1 MPKFD
6 GGGAGRRRPS
16 WLPAAAVIGAAA
28 VLLIGFIVMSGD
40 DVDDTSGAPATSTIP
55 VLTSVVDSTVPAT
68 VAGIPGEI
76 FREPRTSV
84 GPSPFTPSVD
94 TGPPLSTG
102 PEGRVTPQTPFPS
115 DTIPA
120 PTAPGEV
127 TTIPGNAP
135 GLYGGTRDRASC
147 DPEQLLDFLEDNAD
161 KATVWAAVQQIQPAD
176 IRSFV
181 ATLTPVILRTDTRVT
196 NYGFENGRA
205 PDRQVVLQAG
215 TAVMVDEFGI
225 PRVRCFCGNPLRP
238 PNPEPTPTY
247 TGDTW
252 EGFDPGQTTVI
263 SESPVPVDDF
273 TLVDVDTGEPFDR
286 PVGTV
291 GETDVDSAE
300 GVLGPPPTIVD
311 TTVSPPTTNQLPPGD
326 ITAQGQIGATTTYDG
341 LPEYQPDKAVDGDP
355 TTSWFSAGADPGQDY
370 TFFGWQTGGD
380 MRIDEI
386 VIIGNANNADP
397 AVREGYGFGMV
408 WITIRDAGGN
418 VVFDQSV
425 DLTGTPDPDVR
436 VSPGVAGSLIQLLF
450 WQAEASDCGGFSELI
465 VTGAQL

>member
-1 MPKFD
+1 M
-6 GGGAGRRRPS
+6 
-16 WLPAAAVIGAAA
+16 
-28 VLLIGFIVMSGD
+28 LLIGFIVMSDD
-40 DVDDTSGAPATSTIP
+40 DVDDAGGAAGTSTLP

-68 VAGIPGEI
+68 VAGLPGEI

-94 TGPPLSTG
+94 NGLPLSTG

-115 DTIPA
+115 DTIPV

-147 DPEQLLDFLEDNAD
+147 DPEQLVDFLEDNPD

-247 TGDTW
+247 TGDSW
-252 EGFDPGQTTVI
+252 EGFDPGQVTVI
-263 SESPVPVDDF
+263 SESPAPVDDF
-273 TLVDVDTGEPFDR
+273 TLVDVDSGEPFDR
-286 PVGTV
+286 PVGTS
-291 GETDVDSAE
+291 GEADVDSVD
-300 GVLGPPPTIVD
+300 GVLGPP
-311 TTVSPPTTNQLPPGD
+311 TTVVETTVGPPTTYQLPTEE
-326 ITAQGQIGATTTYDG
+326 ITDLGQIGATTTYDG
-341 LPEYQPDKAVDGDP
+341 LREYQPAQAVDGDP
-355 TTSWFSAGADPGQDY
+355 TTSWFSAGADPGQDF
-370 TFFGWQTGGD
+370 TFFGWQAAGD
-380 MRIDEI
+380 LRIDDI
-386 VIIGNANNADP
+386 AIFSNATNADV
-397 AVREGYGFGMV
+397 AVREGYGFASV
-408 WITIRDAGGN
+408 RIVILDAAGAT
-418 VVFDQSV
+418 VFDQSV
-425 DLTGTPDPDVR
+425 DLAGTPDPDVR
-436 VSPGVAGSLIQLLF
+436 VSPGVAGSLVQLFFLG
-450 WQAEASDCGGFSELI
+450 AEAPDCGGFSEL
-465 VTGAQL
+465 VVSGAQL